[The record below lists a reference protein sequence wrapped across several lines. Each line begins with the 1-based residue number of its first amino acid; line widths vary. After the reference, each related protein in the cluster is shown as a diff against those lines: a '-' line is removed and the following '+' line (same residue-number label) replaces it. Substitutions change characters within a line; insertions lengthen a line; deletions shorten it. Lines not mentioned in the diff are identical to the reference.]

1 MTRKKTVTLEK
12 LGNGRRLSIDMV
24 HVGFRIRPVR
34 SVNRVTHIRTQR
46 DKEGGKTNTQT
57 AASNGKRG
65 AGVTWHRRRREEKKE
80 KNRGYPYEKIR
91 TTHQTIERNDAT
103 VVLLPSP
110 TPRVSSPIVDVDLS
124 VWPINLHG
132 KLTEPHHQHRQ
143 HSGSFI
149 LMVAWTPPVV
159 HPKKNER
166 IWKPPSHWPLV
177 QRAPTSDYPRDVRRR
192 TFCLDVAP
200 AFGA

>member
-110 TPRVSSPIVDVDLS
+110 PPPPGSPARSSTLTSACDRSTCMENWLNPTTSTGSTLALS
-124 VWPINLHG
+124 YWWSRGPLQSSIQKKTREYENLQAIDH
-132 KLTEPHHQHRQ
+132 
-143 HSGSFI
+143 
-149 LMVAWTPPVV
+149 
-159 HPKKNER
+159 
-166 IWKPPSHWPLV
+166 
-177 QRAPTSDYPRDVRRR
+177 
-192 TFCLDVAP
+192 
-200 AFGA
+200 